1 MFLICTDLRIGVS
14 GSKFNAEADFEV
26 RFAVALQKSG
36 QNGEKLIF
44 RPKFSPKKNFQRR
57 KMKRRES
64 SETRFPEV
72 WRLYGPCLR
81 GKQPFKVYQ
90 LDVVPRR
97 NQIELTDTKY
107 RQSHGRTYVLT
118 YVRTYVRT

>member
-1 MFLICTDLRIGVS
+1 MGGWWMVDDEWGMIDGLSTYSLMFFGSIRIGVS

-36 QNGEKLIF
+36 PNNKKPIF
-44 RPKFSPKKNFQRR
+44 RFKFFAEKKNQRR

-64 SETRFPEV
+64 TETHFPEV

-81 GKQPFKVYQ
+81 GKRPFKVYP
-90 LDVVPRR
+90 LAVVPRR
-97 NQIELTDTKY
+97 NQIE
-107 RQSHGRTYVLT
+107 
-118 YVRTYVRT
+118 